1 MNHHHH
7 HRRIA
12 SRGTQDARM
21 CVEIWIESRR
31 NRLRRISR
39 LLVGRRRV
47 GSCGWFYAADGCVT
61 WVELRDTH
69 GTEDG
74 KLQPEWRNWKISPS
88 AASVSLSLSLTLLE
102 VFVYMYRFNQ
112 PNDLR
117 NKSPAAE
124 VDDLW
129 YGWHGTAHPPVRW
142 LYKVAAG
149 MIIIRLIKPISMVIT
164 FW

>member
-1 MNHHHH
+1 MNHHH

-74 KLQPEWRNWKISPS
+74 KLQPEWRNWKISPR
-88 AASVSLSLSLTLLE
+88 ATSLSISNVVGGVCLYVQVQSTK
-102 VFVYMYRFNQ
+102 RFAQ
-112 PNDLR
+112 Q
-117 NKSPAAE
+117 KSSCRSWWSVVRLA
-124 VDDLW
+124 
-129 YGWHGTAHPPVRW
+129 WHGTPTSPVTIQGGSRHDN
-142 LYKVAAG
+142 Y
-149 MIIIRLIKPISMVIT
+149 PSD
-164 FW
+164 